1 MTTFQSIREFRCF
14 MAKILHRFLAQKV
27 LVCFGDSP
35 PAYGDGSA
43 DKTLKVWDISSLDT
57 SK

>member
-1 MTTFQSIREFRCF
+1 L
-14 MAKILHRFLAQKV
+14 LHGENLAPFSGSKGV
-27 LVCFGDSP
+27 SLFGDSP

-43 DKTLKVWDISSLDT
+43 DKTLKVWDISSLHT